1 MVEAMKIELIDFGI
15 DFIKYKF
22 EDLTHN
28 IRIFNKDYL
37 EFEIIELKD
46 IEIFQYNSKAYNHLK
61 SYKNE
66 ELDIFMELADN
77 YFFNINPNKGIRDFL
92 LNDLINL
99 NNIEFK
105 VQDINYIKKYNIYG
119 EIDYISIKYFLYN
132 KEQNRTITLYDHQI
146 KFIQEHFN
154 KT

>member
-1 MVEAMKIELIDFGI
+1 MKIELIDFGI
-15 DFIKYKF
+15 DFIRYKF

-28 IRIFNKDYL
+28 IRIFDKDYL

-66 ELDIFMELADN
+66 ELDIFMELTDN
-77 YFFNINPNKGIRDFL
+77 YFFNTNPNKGIRDFL

-105 VQDINYIKKYNIYG
+105 VQDVDYIDRYYYG
-119 EIDYISIKYFLYN
+119 ILDYISIKYFLYN
-132 KEQNRTITLYDHQI
+132 KEQNRTITLYDYQI